1 MIESKQGETEVK
13 RTEYA
18 SNGMSVVTAGVLVQE
33 SNVVLVHQA
42 IHAKDGTI
50 ENSSLV
56 TLSKGDIFQLY
67 KEYCG
72 EEDPSYCHYCDHPM
86 FEGDKEYID
95 GSSVCCSEHCVE
107 ARQAQR

>member
-1 MIESKQGETEVK
+1 MK

-33 SNVVLVHQA
+33 SNAVIVHQA

-50 ENSSLV
+50 ENRSLV
-56 TLSKGDIFQLY
+56 TLSKGDIYQLW

-72 EEDPSYCHYCDHPM
+72 DEEPSYCHYCDHPM
-86 FEGDKEYID
+86 FDGDKEYLD
-95 GSSVCCSEHCVE
+95 GENVCCSEHCVE